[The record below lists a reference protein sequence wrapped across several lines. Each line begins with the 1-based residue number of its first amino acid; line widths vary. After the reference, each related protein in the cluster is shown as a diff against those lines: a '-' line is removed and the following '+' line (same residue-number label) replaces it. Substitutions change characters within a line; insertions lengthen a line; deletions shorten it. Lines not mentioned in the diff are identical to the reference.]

1 MTHKNLQPIVLL
13 IISLI
18 TLIPTQL
25 ISQVPALPEV
35 HPDSIKRFTLK
46 VAVPLSKIWLKEMT
60 DNACEV
66 NLSVNQRALIS
77 DAPARVIKG
86 GISGDYLLNLP
97 GSTEILHQDSIIG
110 IIRRQLCTQPDEPNC
125 KYDHNFSYV
134 YTLSFQLEQHGPM
147 LLYRPGDFDLIASY
161 KVARKDQ
168 DSIRVDKHILSASLQ
183 EIILKD
189 WDYRKAIQLQEYDWI
204 PAFISSED
212 GKLKRRFCCDAAS
225 SEMIERMKQKNG
237 KSFEDFVKGLSV
249 KDCD

>member
-1 MTHKNLQPIVLL
+1 MKQKYILLIVLL
-13 IISLI
+13 LI
-18 TLIPTQL
+18 CWNTKLSGQS

-35 HPDSIKRFTLK
+35 HPDSIKRFTLT
-46 VAVPLSKIWLKEMT
+46 VAVPLSKTWLKEMT
-60 DNACEV
+60 YNTCEV

-110 IIRRQLCTQPDEPNC
+110 VIRRQLCTQPDEPNC
-125 KYDHNFSYV
+125 KYDDHFSYV
-134 YTLSFQLEQHGPM
+134 YTLSFHLEQHGAM